1 MARKRKKEVGKVVVK
16 KKAHSLPSINIRK
29 DVLLVAII
37 LILIGGGVAYIYV
50 NSGAAHAQQS
60 MSPSE
65 ELYKGLQ
72 AIFRDKNKRAT
83 LDLYYRVRG
92 TVEVGGVPTTVMD
105 LLQFRI
111 FYYNQTIRPKENQTN
126 TTTFIA
132 GYAALPI
139 GTYYIFPLLNL
150 TGFTDMI
157 DNASEIIVN
166 IPRLTHDYNVS
177 LKVKYLGEEK
187 VYLRGMK
194 TTFNTTTYLYSYSIS
209 NEGKVK
215 NVTIEAWFENRY
227 TLPVK
232 VVVTV
237 DSQKV
242 AFELETAVYNVYG
255 SA

>member
-1 MARKRKKEVGKVVVK
+1 LARKRKKEVGKVVVK
-16 KKAHSLPSINIRK
+16 KKARNLPSISIRK

-37 LILIGGGVAYIYV
+37 IILIAGGVAYIYV
-50 NSGAAHAQQS
+50 NSGTAQAKQALT
-60 MSPSE
+60 PSQ

-72 AIFRDKNKRAT
+72 AVFKDKNKRAT

-92 TVEVGGVPTTVMD
+92 TVDVGGVPTTVMD

-111 FYYNQTIRPKENQTN
+111 FYYNQSIKPQENQTN

-157 DNASEIIVN
+157 DNASEIIINV
-166 IPRLTHDYNVS
+166 PRLTHTYNVS
-177 LKVKYLGEEK
+177 LEAKYLGEERI
-187 VYLRGMK
+187 YLRGMK
-194 TTFNTTTYLYSYSIS
+194 ATFNTSVYLYSYSIS

-215 NVTIEAWFENRY
+215 NVTIKAYFEDRY
-227 TLPVK
+227 NLPVK

-237 DSQKV
+237 DSQTV
-242 AFELETAVYNVYG
+242 AFQLETAVYNVYG